1 MPLEKWESGTNLNL
15 PVDSQF
21 QWGEIPVPYFVP
33 TVNYGYLLTDFWRVI
48 HRFHSASTLI
58 RNANHVLNV
67 EKLVAYCRHCLRR
80 LVLLLIIQSFS
91 KLIQHPVQIL
101 VGLPLFFNFVN

>member
-48 HRFHSASTLI
+48 HRFHSASTFI
-58 RNANHVLNV
+58 RKVNRVRNV
-67 EKLVAYCRHCLRR
+67 EKPGVNCCFCLLR
-80 LVLLLIIQSFS
+80 LALLLIAQSFS
-91 KLIQHPVQIL
+91 ELVQHPV
-101 VGLPLFFNFVN
+101 